1 MHDVDRVDRA
11 IIEQYVGGL
20 AHVHTRLSNFPGHHE
35 SDQTV
40 GALIDELVR
49 AGLVGDPRSPLQYVM
64 INDHS
69 SNPAWP
75 APLRM
80 HSLRAQ
86 ALDRRRWREQVD
98 GVRVLFGFEAS
109 LLADGRTDL
118 PWELTEDC
126 ELVIASV
133 HVVPDEID
141 HNAEALQEM
150 FERACANPG
159 VDVIGHPV
167 RHIEGLRGM
176 DWSRILERAAATG
189 TAIEVNMNIY
199 PDPKREPARAR
210 FWAEWLRALANS
222 GADVFLGSDIHNRL
236 QRERFVHDWLDLG
249 HPGRSRVADCVGG
262 MMAADIE
269 PERVVNAN
277 WRQFRSWLE
286 LDKRARAVR
295 ARTRATRPETVYPT
309 MALTPRSA

>member
-1 MHDVDRVDRA
+1 MQDVGRVDRA
-11 IIEQYVGGL
+11 TIEQYIGGL

-49 AGLVGDPRSPLQYVM
+49 MGLAGDPRSPLQYVM
-64 INDHS
+64 FNDHA

-75 APLRM
+75 APLRA

-86 ALDRRRWREQVD
+86 TLDRRQWREQLD

-109 LLADGRTDL
+109 LLVDGRTDL
-118 PWELTEDC
+118 PWDLTEDS
-126 ELVIASV
+126 ELVIASA

-141 HNAEALQEM
+141 HNPAALQEM

-159 VDVIGHPV
+159 VDVLGHPA

-176 DWSRILERAAATG
+176 NWPRIFARAAATG

-199 PDPKREPARAR
+199 PDPRREPARAR

-236 QRERFVHDWLDLG
+236 QRERFVHDLLG
-249 HPGRSRVADCVGG
+249 TDQPGRSRVADCVGG
-262 MMAADIE
+262 LAAAGLK
-269 PERVVNAN
+269 PEWVVNAN

-286 LDKRARAVR
+286 LDKRARSVR
-295 ARTRATRPETVYPT
+295 SCTRGAAEPAPGMRRHIP
-309 MALTPRSA
+309 AFS